1 MGSLATA
8 VVIVVVMVYFFLI
21 YIFTINFADSGT
33 TPSHEPVKP
42 SRLRMDERAVRY
54 RRRYSDANYDVYD
67 IADSAT
73 GSEDEDCVY
82 FLFPDA
88 DNNEDWKPRPTVTRK
103 RSNSRHAK

>member
-21 YIFTINFADSGT
+21 YIFTINFADSGNAR
-33 TPSHEPVKP
+33 HEAVKP
-42 SRLRMDERAVRY
+42 SRLRMDDRAVRY

-67 IADSAT
+67 IADSTT

-103 RSNSRHAK
+103 RSNSRYAK